1 MWSMTINGVDV
12 YHIISWFFIY
22 SFLGWAWETMYVS
35 LKEGEY
41 VNRGSINGPLCT
53 IYGFGAV
60 AVYLIL
66 KPLEQYL
73 ILLFLGGIVVATAL
87 EYFTAVL
94 MEMLFH
100 TSWWDYSDKKFNFQG
115 RICLGASIGWGIFTV
130 ILFRVLHP
138 VVERLVDL
146 YPVYVGEICI
156 CIISVAYLCDF
167 CYSASAAF
175 HLKDRIPQ
183 WEQQMEKK
191 QVELMLKFNDRL
203 NSLDLPR
210 GFSFDNMKDRMEDLE
225 FIRSM
230 NERRQA
236 ILEDISTEL
245 KSYRKNLTDRI
256 GHNTRR
262 FFRAYPH
269 LNRGYRLRHKTDKK
283 HKRS

>member
-1 MWSMTINGVDV
+1 M
-12 YHIISWFFIY
+12 
-22 SFLGWAWETMYVS
+22 
-35 LKEGEY
+35 
-41 VNRGSINGPLCT
+41 
-53 IYGFGAV
+53 
-60 AVYLIL
+60 
-66 KPLEQYL
+66 
-73 ILLFLGGIVVATAL
+73 
-87 EYFTAVL
+87 
-94 MEMLFH
+94 
-100 TSWWDYSDKKFNFQG
+100 
-115 RICLGASIGWGIFTV
+115 